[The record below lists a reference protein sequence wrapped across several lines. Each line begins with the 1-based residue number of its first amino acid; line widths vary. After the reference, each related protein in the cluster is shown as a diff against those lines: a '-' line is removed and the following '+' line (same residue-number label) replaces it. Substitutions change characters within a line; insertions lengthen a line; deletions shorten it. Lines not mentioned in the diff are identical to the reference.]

1 MKKKN
6 LKGFT
11 LIELIVVMA
20 IFSLLMAGA
29 LALVDPVEKINKT
42 ASDFEKTNAYVDN
55 IQDYLQDSLRYA
67 ENVWVYQ
74 GNMSDAELKAEAE
87 DFRQKYYNETI
98 TTKDGS
104 HVVYTKGNMRIITI
118 LNSDVSDGSGGI
130 QNDSNGTPMCK
141 GQILL
146 NKFEYESDSSITN
159 IGISET
165 QLNPTF
171 FTKDFDFAY
180 LLGASQLVNSG
191 SDNTAK
197 VETISDGSGI
207 NFENFSMGIVTY
219 DKAEYSK
226 LSSPADGEYP
236 FTCQYTVATIPLI
249 NIINRHNGGLPKEYY
264 VYGKKDDGMGN
275 MITDTSKI
283 EFQQSVS
290 MNPSFPSLTSSKL
303 DGNPRVSGNI
313 NDNIYI
319 IYSLTDEV
327 NKPQ

>member
-1 MKKKN
+1 
-6 LKGFT
+6 
-11 LIELIVVMA
+11 
-20 IFSLLMAGA
+20 
-29 LALVDPVEKINKT
+29 
-42 ASDFEKTNAYVDN
+42 
-55 IQDYLQDSLRYA
+55 
-67 ENVWVYQ
+67 
-74 GNMSDAELKAEAE
+74 MSDAELKAEAE

-118 LNSDVSDGSGGI
+118 LNSDVLDGSGGI

-159 IGISET
+159 IGNSET

-226 LSSPADGEYP
+226 LAPPADGEYP

>member
-1 MKKKN
+1 MKKKI

-20 IFSLLMAGA
+20 IFSILMAGA
-29 LALVDPVEKINKT
+29 LALVDPVSKINKT

-74 GNMSDAELKAEAE
+74 GNMSDSDLKAEAE
-87 DFRQKYYNETI
+87 DFRNKYYNETI

-104 HVVYTKGNMRIITI
+104 HVVYTKGNIRILTI
-118 LNSDVSDGSGGI
+118 LNNDMPDGSGGV
-130 QNDSNGTPMCK
+130 QNDSSGTPMCK

-146 NKFEYESDSSITN
+146 NNVSYKSDASVAG
-159 IGISET
+159 IGSAET

-171 FTKDFDFAY
+171 FDKDFEFHY

-191 SDNTAK
+191 HETAQ
-197 VETISDGSGI
+197 VEKISDGTGI
-207 NFENFSMGIVTY
+207 NYENFSMGIVTY
-219 DKAEYSK
+219 DKAEYAK
-226 LSSPADGEYP
+226 MTSPAPGEYP
-236 FTCQYTVATIPLI
+236 FTCQYTVATIPLL
-249 NIINRHNGGLPKEYY
+249 NIINRHNGGQPKEYY
-264 VYGKKDDGMGN
+264 VYGKKDDGSGN

-283 EFQQSVS
+283 ELQVS
-290 MNPSFPSLTSSKL
+290 TGMSPSFPSLLSDTTA
-303 DGNPRVSGNI
+303 GNPRVSGNPD
-313 NDNIYI
+313 DNIYI

>member
-74 GNMSDAELKAEAE
+74 GNMSDAELKDEAE
-87 DFRQKYYNETI
+87 DFRQTYYAGTVAFN
-98 TTKDGS
+98 KDKGKGE
-104 HVVYTKGNMRIITI
+104 VDYTKGNIRILTL
-118 LNSDVSDGSGGI
+118 LNNDVSGSGGI
-130 QNDSNGTPMCK
+130 QNANGTPMCK

-146 NKFEYESDSSITN
+146 NNISYKSNDSILG
-159 IGISET
+159 IGTPEA

-191 SDNTAK
+191 NDNTAK

-207 NFENFSMGIVTY
+207 NADNFSIGIVTY

-236 FTCQYTVATIPLI
+236 FTCQYTVATIPLM
-249 NIINRHNGGLPKEYY
+249 NIISRGYKAKEYY
-264 VYGKKDDGMGN
+264 VYGQQDDGSGN
-275 MITDTSKI
+275 MIPDTSKI
-283 EFQQSVS
+283 ELQTASSSFQT
-290 MNPSFPSLTSSKL
+290 PK
-303 DGNPRVSGNI
+303 VSGNI
-313 NDNIYI
+313 NNNIYI

>member
-74 GNMSDAELKAEAE
+74 GNMSDAELKDEAE

>member
-74 GNMSDAELKAEAE
+74 GNMSDAELKDEAE

-283 EFQQSVS
+283 EFQQSIS

>member
-303 DGNPRVSGNI
+303 DGNPRISGNI